1 MCDSEFMPSD
11 PWGPLSDYSE
21 LLQESQ
27 QEEREITN
35 AEERMSAQLRM
46 SNINHLEL
54 IEDKYRVREKI
65 QKVGKKTYQV
75 IKLTPLLFFPV
86 GETFWVQT
94 IIRGEAP

>member
-1 MCDSEFMPSD
+1 MIRGSCYQVHGDHSQLYSD
-11 PWGPLSDYSE
+11 

-27 QEEREITN
+27 QEERETIN
-35 AEERMSAQLRM
+35 AEEWLLAQLRM

-65 QKVGKKTYQV
+65 QKVGKKTNQV
-75 IKLTPLLFFPV
+75 IKLTLLLFFLV

-94 IIRGEAP
+94 IIRSEAP

>member
-1 MCDSEFMPSD
+1 MTRGSCYQVHGDHSQLYSD
-11 PWGPLSDYSE
+11 

-27 QEEREITN
+27 QEERETTN
-35 AEERMSAQLRM
+35 AEERMLAQLRM

-65 QKVGKKTYQV
+65 QKVGKKTNQV
-75 IKLTPLLFFPV
+75 IKLTLLLFFLV

-94 IIRGEAP
+94 IIRSEAP

>member
-1 MCDSEFMPSD
+1 MTRSSCYQVHGDHSQ
-11 PWGPLSDYSE
+11 LYSE

-27 QEEREITN
+27 QEERETIN
-35 AEERMSAQLRM
+35 AEERMLAQLRM

-65 QKVGKKTYQV
+65 QKVGKKTNQV
-75 IKLTPLLFFPV
+75 IKLTLLLFFLV

-94 IIRGEAP
+94 IIRSEAL